1 MQLPL
6 IMLGHS
12 YRAFTKLLALGT
24 QKEEDEQYRR
34 STGAT
39 GLQRARSRGK
49 DMGRPITAQVVKKRR
64 FWVNIYLMLRVHNKQ
79 SDSLCVRLY
88 IIYNIYLYMYIIIII
103 YVLFSDKR
111 FLMPCHTLS
120 IQVCRS
126 TCFSE
131 V

>member
-6 IMLGHS
+6 IMSGHS

-24 QKEEDEQYRR
+24 QKEEDERYRR

-39 GLQRARSRGK
+39 GLQRARSRGN
-49 DMGRPITAQVVKKRR
+49 GPTIYCTAVKKHC

-79 SDSLCVRLY
+79 SMCAS
-88 IIYNIYLYMYIIIII
+88 IYNIQY
-103 YVLFSDKR
+103 
-111 FLMPCHTLS
+111 LS
-120 IQVCRS
+120 IHVYNHIYIC
-126 TCFSE
+126 T